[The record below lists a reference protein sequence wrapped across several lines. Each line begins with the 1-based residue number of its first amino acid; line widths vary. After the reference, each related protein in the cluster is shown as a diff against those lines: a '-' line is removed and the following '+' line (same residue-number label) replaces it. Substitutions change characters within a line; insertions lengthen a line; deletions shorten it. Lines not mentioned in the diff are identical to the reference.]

1 MDHLIVDP
9 KEMQEWVEIGAV
21 VGRVPPPKPPAVPKE
36 RSVRPHKKPR
46 YRQPWD
52 SDSDVLN
59 AIAETDSFRDILA
72 RLRTNYR
79 TGLMS
84 RLNKFEYAGLVRIER
99 SNVHKGVRVRVYLT
113 ERGEEARYG

>member
-9 KEMQEWVEIGAV
+9 KEMQKWVEIGAV
-21 VGRVPPPKPPAVPKE
+21 VGKVPPPKAPPVPKE
-36 RSVRPHKKPR
+36 RPVRPHKQPR

-52 SDSDVLN
+52 SDLDVLN

-72 RLRTNYR
+72 KLRTNFR

-99 SNVHKGVRVRVYLT
+99 SNVHSGVRVRVYLT
-113 ERGEEARYG
+113 ERGEAARHG